1 MPQPI
6 PARTNAIARQV
17 VDAAYRVHTALGP
30 GLLETVYEVCL
41 VYEINKRG
49 IDTRRQVLV
58 PVVYDDVQLDAGF
71 RIDVLVADTVLIEL
85 KAVDALLP
93 VHTAQVLTYLKLTG
107 HRLGFLMNFNVPR
120 IKDGIQ
126 RLVM

>member
-1 MPQPI
+1 MHQPI
-6 PARTNAIARQV
+6 PARTNTIARQV
-17 VDAAYRVHTALGP
+17 IDAAYRVHTALGP

-41 VYEINKRG
+41 IYELGKRG
-49 IDTRRQVLV
+49 LRTQRQVLV

-71 RIDVLVADTVLIEL
+71 RIDVLVENDVLFEL

>member
-6 PARTNAIARQV
+6 PAPANAIARKV
-17 VDAAYRVHTALGP
+17 VDAAYHVHTTLGP
-30 GLLETVYEVCL
+30 GFLETVYEVCL
-41 VYEINKRG
+41 AYELNKRG
-49 IDTRRQVLV
+49 VQTQRQVFV
-58 PVVYDDVQLDAGF
+58 PVVYDGVQLDAGF

-85 KAVDALLP
+85 KAVEALLP

-126 RLVM
+126 RLVL